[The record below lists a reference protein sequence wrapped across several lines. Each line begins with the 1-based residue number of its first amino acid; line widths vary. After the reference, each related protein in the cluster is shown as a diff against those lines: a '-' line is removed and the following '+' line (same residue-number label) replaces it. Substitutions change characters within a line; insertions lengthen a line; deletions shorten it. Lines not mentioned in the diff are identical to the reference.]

1 MHAKRTPAELRA
13 SLVAYVF
20 AAKLL
25 GLVVYV
31 LFLITAALIE
41 AYFVPVVAEKCPQ
54 TAPALVRAYIER
66 EDASALEAQCKAEW
80 EGKRGQV
87 QERTR

>member
-1 MHAKRTPAELRA
+1 MRNAQPRA
-13 SLVAYVF
+13 SLITYIFTAQ
-20 AAKLL
+20 LL

-54 TAPALVRAYIER
+54 TAPALVRAYIDRQE
-66 EDASALEAQCKAEW
+66 ASALEAQCKAEW

>member
-1 MHAKRTPAELRA
+1 MRNAQPRA

-25 GLVVYV
+25 ALVVYV

-66 EDASALEAQCKAEW
+66 KDASALERQCKAEW
-80 EGKRGQV
+80 RGV
-87 QERTR
+87 AR